1 MKAPVTYIKH
11 LVDDP
16 DLAFNTLLNELQWV
30 HAGDTVPRREY
41 YVHNAGLPYI
51 YGSGKFAREYQSQP
65 DHPIIA
71 TIREQLQSTLGS
83 VFDVVFLNL
92 YEHERHHLG
101 WHADD
106 SPEMSDDHPIV
117 TVSLGAER
125 EIWFRENG
133 SLDVEKL
140 LLHNGS
146 AAVMLPGMQDT
157 HQHRIPKCDRVCGPR
172 ISLTF
177 RRYVYPNV

>member
-1 MKAPVTYIKH
+1 MKAPVTYIED
-11 LVDDP
+11 LVVNP
-16 DLAFNTLLNELQWV
+16 DEAFTTLLNELSWV
-30 HAGDTVPRREY
+30 HAGETVPRREY
-41 YVHNAGLPYI
+41 YVHNDGLPYI

-71 TIREQLQSTLGS
+71 DIRARLLSALS
-83 VFDVVFLNL
+83 VNFDVVFLNL

-133 SLDVEKL
+133 SLEAEKL
-140 LLHNGS
+140 LLHHGS

-172 ISLTF
+172 ISLTY
-177 RRYVYPNV
+177 RKYVHAE

>member
-1 MKAPVTYIKH
+1 MKAPVIYIPN
-11 LVDDP
+11 LVDNP
-16 DLAFNTLLNELQWV
+16 DDAYERLLNELAWV
-30 HAGDTVPRREY
+30 HAGETVPRREY
-41 YVHNAGLPYI
+41 YVHDDALPYV

-65 DHPIIA
+65 DHPVIA
-71 TIREQLQSTLGS
+71 AIRERLQRALAAR
-83 VFDVVFLNL
+83 FDVVFLNL

-106 SPEMSDDHPIV
+106 SPEMSDNDPIV

-125 EIWFRENG
+125 EIWFRPNDDIKAE
-133 SLDVEKL
+133 ERL
-140 LLHNGS
+140 LLRHGS

-157 HQHRIPKCDRVCGPR
+157 HQHRIPKCDRKCGPR

-177 RRYVYPNV
+177 RKYVYN